1 MKERVVITGMGCV
14 SPIGCIPDILFDNIK
29 LGRSNFSKLK
39 ETKDSALVSLVVESE
54 YNQVCKLYGI
64 DQCKSLTNYM
74 CVAIAQAL
82 SQAKIQ
88 LHSSEIKD
96 ASLYVGSSKGFLFS
110 NNTLFENNKIEL
122 DGLYPIDILSSVTT
136 RIGIAGEA
144 LLIPVA
150 CSGGNA
156 AISLGANKIRCNET
170 ELAIVGGVDIYNDL
184 CYAIF
189 ASLGI
194 ISKRSNTPFMQGR
207 DGITIGEGAG
217 FLILENLDHALKRGA
232 QILAEVK
239 GYSNSCDAYHLNT
252 PNPNGS
258 EAAKCMLKA
267 IVNSGLTPDDI
278 DCIMPHGTGT
288 YSNDL
293 QEYNAIKSVFGE
305 KTAKIPVCA
314 IKSNLGHCMGAASA
328 LSAILSVLFL
338 EKQNVPSTLNLYNE
352 KSEYCLNLFDR
363 TEEQQINNIINNA
376 FAFGGNI
383 SCVVISKYQQ

>member
-1 MKERVVITGMGCV
+1 MGCV
-14 SPIGCIPDILFDNIK
+14 SPLGCAPDILFDNIK
-29 LGRSNFSKLK
+29 LGKSNFSKLTDA
-39 ETKDSALVSLVVESE
+39 EDSTLVSLLTESE
-54 YNQVCKLYGI
+54 YKQACKIYDIGQ
-64 DQCKSLTNYM
+64 DKSLTNYIS
-74 CVAIAQAL
+74 VAIAQAL
-82 SQAKIQ
+82 SQAQIQ
-88 LHSSEIKD
+88 WHSNEIKD
-96 ASLYVGSSKGFLFS
+96 ASLYVGSSKSFLFS
-110 NNTLFENNKIEL
+110 NSVLFSKDKIQL
-122 DGLYPIDILSSVTT
+122 NGQYPIDILSSVTN
-136 RIGIAGEA
+136 RIGITGET

-170 ELAIVGGVDIYNDL
+170 EIAIIGGVDIYNDL

-217 FLILENLDHALKRGA
+217 FLVLESLEHALRRNA
-232 QILAEVK
+232 QILAEIK

-252 PNPNGS
+252 PNPDGS
-258 EAAKCMLKA
+258 EAAKCMLRA
-267 IVNSGLTPDDI
+267 IANSELTPDDI

-305 KTAKIPVCA
+305 KATKIPVCA
-314 IKSNLGHCMGAASA
+314 IKSNLGHCMGASSA

-338 EKQNVPSTLNLYNE
+338 REQDVPTTLNLYNE
-352 KSEYCLNLFDR
+352 KSEYSLNLFDR
-363 TEEQQINNIINNA
+363 IENLQINNIINNA